1 MYVCMYVCRCT
12 KHSVKGWRKILFYQT
27 PVLSSS
33 RIPTLTREIGC
44 YRWEEDCST
53 WTYLRVWNIQLSYR
67 MGHPVGKE
75 IIQSVHKDLLRD
87 WPDRLTLHLE
97 GQRLAYEALQTKLQ
111 QTEVQRGGDNC
122 ISRSFLTISDSAGE
136 ESTCISYQSDISGCV
151 NSHCPQDQRQ
161 C

>member
-1 MYVCMYVCRCT
+1 MFVCMYVGVPSTVWKVEGKFSFT
-12 KHSVKGWRKILFYQT
+12 KHQCYLQVGSLLWQERSVATGKRK
-27 PVLSSS
+27 
-33 RIPTLTREIGC
+33 
-44 YRWEEDCST
+44 DCST
-53 WTYLRVWNIQLSYR
+53 WTCLRVWNIQLSYR

-97 GQRLAYEALQTKLQ
+97 GQRLAYQALQTKFQ